1 MRRVLFLLM
10 ALAGPAVAAPASQPW
25 PLWERSNEGSRQVVE
40 QGAWARFLRAYVRP
54 GADGVNRVAYA
65 GVTPADRD
73 ALEADLGRLAALPV
87 STYRR
92 AEQRAYW
99 INLYNELTVLTVLRH
114 MPVASITKINLGGGG
129 LFGGGPWDA
138 KLLEVEGTPL
148 SLNDIEHRI
157 LRPIWRDPRTHYA
170 VNCASI
176 GCPNLLPEPFTA
188 AGMEAQLDR
197 AAADYVNHP
206 RGAAVRNGRLT
217 ASRIY
222 EWYQADFGGSER
234 GVVEHLRQHARPGL
248 AQALAGVQGVSSY
261 AYDWSLNAP

>member
-1 MRRVLFLLM
+1 MRWLLLFLM
-10 ALAGPAVAAPASQPW
+10 LAGPALAAPASEPW
-25 PLWERSNEGSRQVVE
+25 PLWERSNEASRQAVE

-65 GVTPADRD
+65 NVTPADRD

-87 STYRR
+87 STLRR

-99 INLYNELTVLTVLRH
+99 INLYNELTVLIVLRH
-114 MPVASITKINLGGGG
+114 MPVPSITKINLGGGG

-138 KLLEVEGTPL
+138 KLIQVEGTPL

-206 RGAAVRNGRLT
+206 RGATVRNGRLT

-222 EWYQADFGGSER
+222 DWYQADFGGSER
-234 GVVEHLRQHARPGL
+234 GVVEHLRRYARPEL
-248 AQALAGVQGVSSY
+248 AAALAGVSGVASY
-261 AYDWSLNAP
+261 TYDWSLNAP